1 MNFDNVFVLG
11 GDKRSRYI
19 AEYYRNTALCVTDL
33 TASMTESDRKKL
45 ADADLVILGL
55 PAVLNGMVNMP
66 LADFSLPF
74 DKLLDLLG
82 DKTKVAGGRF
92 DKNSRELME
101 KKNIKWADYSEDE
114 IFQLENAF
122 YTAEGAVS
130 SLIGNTESSLWGM
143 NILITGGGRI
153 ARALCSILRGYSC
166 KISVYARNPIV
177 RTSFAL
183 DGFEALDSL
192 TNLKGFDAVI
202 NTVPADIFPKSI
214 METLGKDAVVLDLS
228 QRPGYVSKTLC
239 EELGLG
245 LLYLPGIP
253 LTSAPRSA
261 GISASR
267 AAERIFK

>member
-19 AEYYRNTALCVTDL
+19 AEYFRNTALCLTDL
-33 TASMTESDRKKL
+33 TAAMTKSDEKKL

-55 PAVLNGMVNMP
+55 PATLNGMVNTP
-66 LADFSLPF
+66 LADFDLPF
-74 DKLLDLLG
+74 EKLLDMVG
-82 DKTKVAGGRF
+82 EKTILAGGRF
-92 DKNSRELME
+92 DKDARELME
-101 KKNIKWADYSEDE
+101 NKNIKWTDYSEDE

-130 SLIGNTESSLWGM
+130 ALVENTESSLWGM

-153 ARALCSILRGYSC
+153 AKSLCSILGGVSC

-183 DGFEALDSL
+183 DGFGTVDSL
-192 TNLKGFDAVI
+192 ANPEEYDAVI
-202 NTVPADIFPKSI
+202 NTVPADIFSETV
-214 METLGKDAVVLDLS
+214 MEKVRKDAIIIDLS
-228 QRPGYVSKTLC
+228 QRPGYVSKKLC
-239 EELGLG
+239 DELGLR

-253 LTSAPRSA
+253 LKSAPRSA
-261 GISASR
+261 GISAAR
-267 AAERIFK
+267 AVERIFK

>member
-19 AEYYRNTALCVTDL
+19 AEYFKNTALCLTDL
-33 TASMTESDRKKL
+33 TSSLTESDRKKL

-74 DKLLDLLG
+74 DKLLTLLG
-82 DKTKVAGGRF
+82 EKTKVAGGRF

-101 KKNIKWADYSEDE
+101 KKNIRWADYSEDE

-130 SLIGNTESSLWGM
+130 TLVANTESSLWGM

-153 ARALCSILRGYSC
+153 AKALCSILSSC
-166 KISVYARNPIV
+166 SCRVSVYARNPVV

-183 DGFEALDSL
+183 GGFETLDFL
-192 TNLKGFDAVI
+192 KNLEGFDAVI
-202 NTVPADIFPKSI
+202 NTVPADIFSDGVMK
-214 METLGKDAVVLDLS
+214 TLGRDSIVVDLS

-239 EELGLG
+239 EELGLK

-261 GISASR
+261 GISAAR